1 MLEGV
6 LIILMAGFIAGEL
19 AARVHLP
26 RLIGMLVAG
35 ILVGSS
41 GLDVLPEII
50 MELSSEIRLF
60 TLLVILLKAGMAL
73 DKEKIL
79 MQGSVAAR
87 LAFLPSVVEAYV
99 VALATRYLFGWDWI
113 SAWLTGWIL
122 CAASPAVIVPT
133 MLRLKS
139 EGWGVAKGIPDL
151 ILTEGTA
158 SDAVA
163 VTMFGIF
170 SAWAVAGV
178 NPGLTAQLFDIP
190 IQIVLGVIVGI
201 VAGRLVII
209 PSRWGGIARHPVR
222 QGIITLIMG
231 IVLVLGDVFIPYS
244 PFLALMVMGFVILE
258 ADPVL
263 TRRVRIGLERVWV
276 VAEIFLFVLIGAA
289 VDIRIITE
297 VGGAGL
303 VVVAAGLIIGRFIGM
318 FASTL
323 GSTITYRERLFM
335 VVGDSAKA
343 TVQAA
348 IGGIP
353 LALGLPHG
361 EYILALAVIAIL
373 VTAPLGALGTRLLAP
388 LLLER
393 GEVDPTRVTVHEHF
407 KFLVAIVGVQPVRE
421 LIREAA
427 RVARRV
433 DGSLLILNVYDGVNP
448 RIDPSQ
454 LQEELRAAQDVPH
467 ELILVD
473 EQGVNDAIQH
483 VATEHGADYIYLTS
497 HRCAPGLTEQC
508 GIPVITLQQDG
519 CG

>member
-19 AARVHLP
+19 ATRVHLP

-35 ILVGSS
+35 ILLGSS

-276 VAEIFLFVLIGAA
+276 VA
-289 VDIRIITE
+289 
-297 VGGAGL
+297 
-303 VVVAAGLIIGRFIGM
+303 AGLIIGRFIGM

-407 KFLVAIVGVQPVRE
+407 KFLVVIVGVQPVRE